1 MKQWRLPRRLIYSL
15 FCILSPI
22 VYPYFSLAA
31 NLYKY
36 HQVSMGTVIEITLV
50 GEDGELARKAALQAF
65 QEIKRIEHLMSPWI
79 ESSDVT
85 RVNRSSGKDWVR
97 VSKETMEVIKKAL
110 EVSILSEGGFDIS
123 IGPLTEIW
131 RIAREKGIPPSAE
144 EIKQKLDLVNFKD
157 VMIDQEGKVLLKKR
171 GMAIDL
177 GGIAKG
183 YAVDRAFELLKS
195 IGYKNFI
202 VNAGGDL
209 RVGGSKIDQPWSIGI
224 RDPRVSQRILAKI
237 SVSDTAIA
245 TSGDYEKFFMYQ
257 GKRYHHIFNPRDG
270 LPADGCQSVTI
281 VCKEG
286 ITADALATA
295 VFVLGPEKGYSL
307 CQKLEGV
314 DCLIVDKEG
323 KVTTSPMLKKR
334 ITFSVVNPIVA
345 LSSALAFIKPLPIE
359 ERPLSQSHL
368 LDQSIGDL

>member
-1 MKQWRLPRRLIYSL
+1 
-15 FCILSPI
+15 
-22 VYPYFSLAA
+22 
-31 NLYKY
+31 
-36 HQVSMGTVIEITLV
+36 MGTLIEITLV
-50 GEDGELARKAALQAF
+50 GEDEESAKKAALQAF

-79 ESSDVT
+79 ELSDVT
-85 RVNRSSGKDWVR
+85 RVNRSAGNGWVR

-110 EVSILSEGGFDIS
+110 EVSILSEGAFDIS
-123 IGPLTEIW
+123 VGPLTEIW
-131 RIAREKGIPPSAE
+131 RMAREKGIPPSPE
-144 EIKQKLDLVNFKD
+144 DLKEKLNLVNFKNIW
-157 VMIDQEGKVLLKKR
+157 VNPEKGISLKKK

-183 YAVDRAFELLKS
+183 YAVDKAFELLKS
-195 IGYKNFI
+195 IGYKNLV

-224 RDPRVSQRILAKI
+224 QDPRISQRIMAKML
-237 SVSDTAIA
+237 VSDTAIA

-286 ITADALATA
+286 MTADGLATA

-307 CQKLEGV
+307 CQKLKGV

-323 KVTTSPMLKKR
+323 KIITSPRLKDR
-334 ITFSVVNPIVA
+334 IIFSVGKNVDIN
-345 LSSALAFIKPLPIE
+345 LEKTGSS
-359 ERPLSQSHL
+359 
-368 LDQSIGDL
+368 

>member
-1 MKQWRLPRRLIYSL
+1 M
-15 FCILSPI
+15 
-22 VYPYFSLAA
+22 
-31 NLYKY
+31 
-36 HQVSMGTVIEITLV
+36 
-50 GEDGELARKAALQAF
+50 
-65 QEIKRIEHLMSPWI
+65 
-79 ESSDVT
+79 
-85 RVNRSSGKDWVR
+85 
-97 VSKETMEVIKKAL
+97 
-110 EVSILSEGGFDIS
+110 
-123 IGPLTEIW
+123 
-131 RIAREKGIPPSAE
+131 
-144 EIKQKLDLVNFKD
+144 
-157 VMIDQEGKVLLKKR
+157 
-171 GMAIDL
+171 
-177 GGIAKG
+177 
-183 YAVDRAFELLKS
+183 
-195 IGYKNFI
+195 
-202 VNAGGDL
+202 
-209 RVGGSKIDQPWSIGI
+209 
-224 RDPRVSQRILAKI
+224 AKI

-323 KVTTSPMLKKR
+323 KDTTSPMLKKR